1 MERKD
6 GKRNGL
12 ENMRFSDLRTTGMI
26 LKEIEKDLIPQTVVN
41 TGKLSDRV
49 QLGEWN
55 PWHYSTEKIEEEIK
69 LSSINFLVE
78 RILGKKFNREKVVI
92 WAVQKD

>member
-6 GKRNGL
+6 GKRNRL
-12 ENMRFSDLRTTGMI
+12 ENMRFSDLTTTGMI

-55 PWHYSTEKIEEEIK
+55 PWHYSTEKIKEEKK
-69 LSSINFLVE
+69 LSSIDFLVE
-78 RILGKKFNREKVVI
+78 RILGKKINREKVVI
-92 WAVQKD
+92 

>member
-26 LKEIEKDLIPQTVVN
+26 LKEIEKELIPQTVVN

-55 PWHYSTEKIEEEIK
+55 PWHYSTEKI
-69 LSSINFLVE
+69 
-78 RILGKKFNREKVVI
+78 KKKKN
-92 WAVQKD
+92 

>member
-49 QLGEWN
+49 
-55 PWHYSTEKIEEEIK
+55 
-69 LSSINFLVE
+69 
-78 RILGKKFNREKVVI
+78 KK
-92 WAVQKD
+92 